1 MRTRPIAGARRPRPR
16 SRSVV
21 AVVAAALVAAAVVL
35 PAASTGEDSAVA
47 APDLT
52 LSLPRSP
59 EPTDDLPLPPRAVEG
74 VPAGTTPDATTP
86 DGPSA
91 DGTTPDGTSPDGS
104 GATWATSTGSA
115 RVGNAPTD
123 PAPADPAPA
132 DPAPSE
138 PAPAGPAPAD
148 PAAAPA
154 RPAPVAPRPAPPTEP
169 GAVTPD
175 DAVTPVAPQAPA
187 APGTVS
193 GTLVR
198 LWAEQHVT
206 EDTDP
211 ATVHAVDD
219 GDGTATDQAAASLQA
234 WVETTDRA
242 YQVPPTDVVG
252 VEDGS
257 TVTVE
262 LGAAPAT
269 EAPYPVERLVQ
280 VAPAPQ
286 VEGAVTFGE
295 GSTDV
300 FGAAAATVV
309 HDVTVVLAVP
319 KGAVKDSTTRAAV
332 AATVN
337 GGVNTFWSQQSRGQ
351 RGVRVVAQHDWQTL
365 ARDCSDPM
373 ALWSE
378 VAGKVGWTAGAR
390 KHLLVYL
397 PSGAG
402 CGAGLGTV
410 GGGPDSGGRSWVSL
424 NSVSIIA
431 HELGHNMG
439 LGHSDGLL
447 CTGRSDG
454 TWSGSSWQ
462 SGCATYGY
470 RDYYDVMG
478 VSWSQL
484 GSLAAPHADALGL
497 LRSTEQLVT
506 SQPVRVHLVPAS
518 SDGLRVLRV
527 DDPGGAYY
535 VEYRTASGWDAWLSN
550 NYKGLDAGVI
560 VHRRSPSDAR
570 KILLLDG
577 SVTTGSRDGDWRSA
591 LPAGT
596 SMTTASGV
604 TRLTVESQDAA
615 GATLVVHRNGVGPS
629 TVVPPAGGAQVEIRT
644 PTALAAASGTTV
656 FSGVAT
662 APEGTLMWEVVQGST
677 VRASGTA
684 QTGANGTFDTFQVP
698 VALPAGTFT
707 FRVWVPDE
715 SSGES
720 DVNQSLLQDET
731 TVTLT

>member
-1 MRTRPIAGARRPRPR
+1 M
-16 SRSVV
+16 
-21 AVVAAALVAAAVVL
+21 AVVAAVLVTAAVVV
-35 PAASTGEDSAVA
+35 PAAGPGDDAVVA

-52 LSLPRSP
+52 LSLP
-59 EPTDDLPLPPRAVEG
+59 EPTGPAADLLLPPRAVDAVTAGPAEADG
-74 VPAGTTPDATTP
+74 LPGDPRPADVGPAATDAVPTSN
-86 DGPSA
+86 GPSA
-91 DGTTPDGTSPDGS
+91 QSLADPDAGGRTGSGRTSGEDRTSSEGPSTDAAGSPPATSP
-104 GATWATSTGSA
+104 
-115 RVGNAPTD
+115 
-123 PAPADPAPA
+123 PAPPA
-132 DPAPSE
+132 AP
-138 PAPAGPAPAD
+138 GPATPGE
-148 PAAAPA
+148 AA
-154 RPAPVAPRPAPPTEP
+154 APVAPWTPT
-169 GAVTPD
+169 T
-175 DAVTPVAPQAPA
+175 
-187 APGTVS
+187 PGTVS

-198 LWAEQHVT
+198 VWAEQHVT

-211 ATVHAVDD
+211 ATVHAADD
-219 GDGTATDQAAASLQA
+219 GHGTAAAEASASLQA
-234 WVETTDRA
+234 WVESADRA
-242 YQVPPTDVVG
+242 YRVPPTDLVG

-262 LGAAPAT
+262 LGAQPAPH
-269 EAPYPVERLVQ
+269 APHPVERLVE
-280 VAPAPQ
+280 VAPAQQ
-286 VEGAVTFGE
+286 VAGAVTFGE
-295 GSTDV
+295 GSTDL

-332 AATVN
+332 AASVN

-351 RGVRVVAQHDWQTL
+351 RGVRVVAQHDWQSLT
-365 ARDCSDPM
+365 RDCSDAF
-373 ALWSE
+373 ALWNE
-378 VAGKVGWTAGAR
+378 VAAKVGWTAGAR

-397 PSGAG
+397 PVSAG

-410 GGGPDSGGRSWVSL
+410 GSGPDSGGRSWVSL

-447 CTGRSDG
+447 CTDRSDG
-454 TWSGSSWQ
+454 TYSGGSWQ
-462 SGCATYGY
+462 SGCAAYNY

-478 VSWSQL
+478 VSWSHL

-497 LRSTEQLVT
+497 LRSTEKLVT

-518 SDGLRVLRV
+518 TDGLRVLRI

-550 NYKGLDAGVI
+550 NYKGLDPGVV
-560 VHRRSPSDAR
+560 VHRRSPVDAR
-570 KILLLDG
+570 KALLLDG
-577 SVTTGSRDGDWRSA
+577 SVTGGSRDSDWRSA
-591 LPAGT
+591 LPAGA

-604 TRLTVESQDAA
+604 TRITVESQDST
-615 GATLVVHRNGVGPS
+615 GATLVVHRGGVGP
-629 TVVPPAGGAQVEIRT
+629 TGVVPPSGGAQVEIRT
-644 PTALAAASGTTV
+644 PTVAAAAGGATV

-662 APEGTLMWEVVQGST
+662 APEGTLMWEVVQGGT

-720 DVNQSLLQDET
+720 VVDRSLLEDET
-731 TVTLT
+731 SVQLF